1 MRFRSLPLYLFLALP
16 LILSVPG
23 YCYAGDALAL
33 TYNDRGKILVL
44 LEKQEEIQ
52 IAPGEFAALAGTEYF
67 ETEKMVM
74 NIDGDSVGRA
84 VIARTLRWGI
94 KEKDPRTWNLM
105 GICGL
110 KEGTTKVS
118 LSDKEGKNTRVITV
132 TVKKHP
138 EDWKEKLLTTLK
150 EKKVSVEFKGADFE
164 SVAKVLSEKSGL
176 KIVADYFSPEAKKNL
191 VTYSAENKPLTEIL
205 DESLGK
211 AGLAWVLT
219 NNYVL
224 LTKKVVAEIIK
235 TQPIIEKALDWLSRH
250 QFPDGSFSAAKF
262 TTRCS
267 GTLACDGAGDPERT
281 ITTTAFAL
289 LAFMGYGYTHRVGDY
304 KETVSRAKDFLLKSE
319 KDGAF
324 GEMKGKLGMLDSLA
338 ATCALCEL
346 YAITRDNELKESCE
360 KAVQFVIKSQRENG
374 GWCWEK
380 EGGKPNTLATAFA
393 VLALKAATVGRIEVP
408 KEDFDRASKFFE
420 SLTNSEGKVGYEAKG
435 DSAQPVG
442 GEKFANLPVPTA
454 ASVIASIFCG
464 ETRKNIRMLKGI
476 EIIEKNLPQWDK
488 PEMLSVDPLYW
499 YFATYA
505 TFDYGGE
512 RWHKLYEKMIEVLSQ
527 GQENKGCADGSWKPV
542 GRWGELGGR
551 MFNTALNAL
560 TAEIIFRYLRG
571 KEMLK
576 YEGK

>member
-1 MRFRSLPLYLFLALP
+1 
-16 LILSVPG
+16 
-23 YCYAGDALAL
+23 
-33 TYNDRGKILVL
+33 
-44 LEKQEEIQ
+44 
-52 IAPGEFAALAGTEYF
+52 
-67 ETEKMVM
+67 
-74 NIDGDSVGRA
+74 
-84 VIARTLRWGI
+84 
-94 KEKDPRTWNLM
+94 
-105 GICGL
+105 
-110 KEGTTKVS
+110 
-118 LSDKEGKNTRVITV
+118 
-132 TVKKHP
+132 
-138 EDWKEKLLTTLK
+138 
-150 EKKVSVEFKGADFE
+150 
-164 SVAKVLSEKSGL
+164 
-176 KIVADYFSPEAKKNL
+176 
-191 VTYSAENKPLTEIL
+191 
-205 DESLGK
+205 
-211 AGLAWVLT
+211 
-219 NNYVL
+219 
-224 LTKKVVAEIIK
+224 
-235 TQPIIEKALDWLSRH
+235 
-250 QFPDGSFSAAKF
+250 
-262 TTRCS
+262 
-267 GTLACDGAGDPERT
+267 
-281 ITTTAFAL
+281 
-289 LAFMGYGYTHRVGDY
+289 MGYGYTHRVGDY

-527 GQENKGCADGSWKPV
+527 GQENKGCVDGSWKPV
-542 GRWGELGGR
+542 GRWGELGGC